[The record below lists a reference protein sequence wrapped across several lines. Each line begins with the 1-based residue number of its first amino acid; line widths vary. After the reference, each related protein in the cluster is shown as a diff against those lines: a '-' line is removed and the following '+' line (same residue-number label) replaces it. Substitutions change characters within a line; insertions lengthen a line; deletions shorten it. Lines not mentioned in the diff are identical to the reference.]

1 MKGQIML
8 LMSQKTDLPWSPFIK
23 KDGSKKVAKTALNH
37 ISLFS
42 GAGGTDLG
50 LHYAGFKTLFANDI
64 EKNAIET
71 FWHNL
76 DKSKKIAV
84 IGDITKVNLPKFK
97 GEKIDLLTAGF
108 PCQPFSNAGDRLGT
122 KDPRGQLYLSVLKAV
137 DYYKPTVVMLE
148 NVRGITTSLHN
159 GKLVIETIME
169 NLLEKGYKV
178 SFKLVDSSDYRV
190 GQKRLRLLIIGTKMK
205 SHFVFPPIRDKK
217 SLTLGEILNYK
228 TVKIPNYDERLKLSP
243 GTDSMLKL
251 VPIGGSWKDV
261 PYNKLTLRFRKIRD
275 NMKKYHAPK
284 FYRKFTKDDICG
296 TMTAAFTPENSCVW
310 NPCNDKL
317 MSVRDCARVQSFPDW
332 FQFSGSTIRSKHKQ
346 IGNAIPPRLAYEIGN
361 ALRNHI
367 EAKQDSKKNGPV
379 QQYSEIIKGKKTVS
393 LSDKTIV
400 FA

>member
-1 MKGQIML
+1 
-8 LMSQKTDLPWSPFIK
+8 MSQKTDLPWSPFIK
-23 KDGSKKVAKTALNH
+23 KDGSKKNAKTALNH

-64 EKNAIET
+64 DKNAVET

-84 IGDITKVNLPKFK
+84 IGDITKVKLPKFK

-137 DYYKPTVVMLE
+137 DYYKPSVVMLE

-190 GQKRLRLLIIGTKMK
+190 GQKRLRLLIIGTKLK

-275 NMKKYHAPK
+275 NMRKYHAPK

-361 ALRNHI
+361 ALRHHI
-367 EAKQDSKKNGPV
+367 KAKQDSKKMGAV

>member
-1 MKGQIML
+1 MPF
-8 LMSQKTDLPWSPFIK
+8 MSQKTDLPWSPFIK
-23 KDGSKKVAKTALNH
+23 KDGSKKDAKTALNH

-261 PYNKLTLRFRKIRD
+261 PYNKLTLIFRKIRD

-367 EAKQDSKKNGPV
+367 KARQDSKKNGPV